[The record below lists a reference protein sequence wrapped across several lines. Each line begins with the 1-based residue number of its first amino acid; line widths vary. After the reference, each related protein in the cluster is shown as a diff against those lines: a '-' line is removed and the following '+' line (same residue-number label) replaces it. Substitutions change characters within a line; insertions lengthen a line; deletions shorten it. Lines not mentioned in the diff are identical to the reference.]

1 MRNSGLLSVHDK
13 QPELHQLNR
22 NLVKFINRQSPFS
35 MPVSTISDA
44 AMVLMQR
51 RVSHLCLQLLLL
63 QSLVGVSV

>member
-1 MRNSGLLSVHDK
+1 
-13 QPELHQLNR
+13 
-22 NLVKFINRQSPFS
+22 

-63 QSLVGVSV
+63 LLLHSLVGVSV

>member
-1 MRNSGLLSVHDK
+1 
-13 QPELHQLNR
+13 
-22 NLVKFINRQSPFS
+22 

-63 QSLVGVSV
+63 LLLLQSLVGVSV